1 MNLEEIINFVKA
13 REGKFIGFFP
23 VSFPVYVVHIAYDSV
38 DTDPFFP
45 IYKALLKYTEMDPKH
60 SQLPYFSRLIG
71 FDLDMLTRCIYDL
84 KEDGMI
90 RWHID
95 QYRVSDDARR
105 KYFISGNR
113 PMVRVT
119 GSFLVDGKSLE
130 LLPEVV
136 YNNRRTLSFWDTNVA
151 THKPVDI
158 AMSSAPAEEVERYLA
173 KGSTRELL
181 HLEST
186 GNNFEVLEFDK
197 KFLKG
202 AFVVLYL
209 DKENN
214 YHKETIYCGESIKCE
229 AFGSMVGYSINM
241 VKNRNNIW
249 EFRANL
255 GYNVAKEEE
264 IVKTALFTQNEGWI
278 EMISLR
284 YGLNPGTDFSIEI
297 QKDNSLPQLVLSEEL
312 LHNCTKSLCI
322 IEDALKGY
330 VDFPVITNGIV
341 RIDVRH
347 EIQSYVDFITIVR
360 NWERSG
366 SVNGHDFRKIL
377 SSSHP
382 NWRNLMVKFE
392 LFEILERIDCDCF
405 ILNS

>member
-136 YNNRRTLSFWDTNVA
+136 YNNKRTLSF
-151 THKPVDI
+151 
-158 AMSSAPAEEVERYLA
+158 
-173 KGSTRELL
+173 
-181 HLEST
+181 
-186 GNNFEVLEFDK
+186 
-197 KFLKG
+197 
-202 AFVVLYL
+202 
-209 DKENN
+209 
-214 YHKETIYCGESIKCE
+214 
-229 AFGSMVGYSINM
+229 
-241 VKNRNNIW
+241 
-249 EFRANL
+249 
-255 GYNVAKEEE
+255 
-264 IVKTALFTQNEGWI
+264 
-278 EMISLR
+278 
-284 YGLNPGTDFSIEI
+284 
-297 QKDNSLPQLVLSEEL
+297 
-312 LHNCTKSLCI
+312 
-322 IEDALKGY
+322 
-330 VDFPVITNGIV
+330 GI
-341 RIDVRH
+341 R
-347 EIQSYVDFITIVR
+347 
-360 NWERSG
+360 
-366 SVNGHDFRKIL
+366 
-377 SSSHP
+377 
-382 NWRNLMVKFE
+382 M
-392 LFEILERIDCDCF
+392 
-405 ILNS
+405 